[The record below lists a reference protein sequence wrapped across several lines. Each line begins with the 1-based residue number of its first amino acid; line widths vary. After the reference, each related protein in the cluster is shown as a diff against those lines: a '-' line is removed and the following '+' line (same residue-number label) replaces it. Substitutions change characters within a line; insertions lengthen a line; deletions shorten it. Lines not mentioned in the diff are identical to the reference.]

1 MGLLSV
7 DWNLNWPAEGS
18 LTQANLQRFHFCGE
32 ELSVRGAV
40 FLHHATSPV
49 ASFSC
54 SSPSHTR
61 HSSSALSVFRSQVN
75 PTPLVACAL

>member
-40 FLHHATSPV
+40 FPGSTMPPLLLPACPALAHPV
-49 ASFSC
+49 PDAVAQ
-54 SSPSHTR
+54 
-61 HSSSALSVFRSQVN
+61 HSVCLGHK
-75 PTPLVACAL
+75 